1 MKYLIIIVT
10 LLCLASN
17 AYSQPMYCGHKRTV
31 SIGDSMDYV
40 STFCGGPDEVINY
53 GEYVVWIYMIREAA
67 STYGASYSIIIYFD
81 RGRII
86 SIERG

>member
-1 MKYLIIIVT
+1 MKYLIIAAT

-17 AYSQPMYCGHKRTV
+17 AYAQPMYCGYKRTIT
-31 SIGDSMDYV
+31 IGNSMDYV
-40 STFCGGPDEVINY
+40 STFCGGPDEIINY
-53 GEYVVWIYMIREAA
+53 GEMEVWVYLRREAA
-67 STYGASYSIIIYFD
+67 STYGASYSIYLYFE